1 MAAPIAIICQAIDSS
16 DGGRDLGDLMPII
29 GRRTRHCG
37 RCAAGLRLLENLCGF
52 RALVVLRG
60 FYGNARHK
68 ACESNKA
75 DRYHVMAAPPLM
87 HRKGHAG
94 SGDQQRHQ
102 DDHGFGRCRFTCAPS
117 ASRDHADERAFHL
130 LLNALHRASA
140 DAALTRDLAHALAG
154 AQLRLDALFK
164 GSIDPRPTELL
175 ALRHGALE
183 ASMNTL
189 PDHAALKLG
198 KRTADLKHE
207 LACRGGRVDRLLI
220 EVQIDA
226 AGLQRLDRAQQI
238 DQRAAQP
245 VDRPGHDHVKLAPLR
260 IIEHLVEAWTPV
272 TALGT
277 TDASVVILLDH
288 LPTSPL
294 GDLAQGGDLVIDGL
308 LVGGYADVNCGAL
321 LHDGPPMLSGPYHSC
336 VPKALVF
343 WTCARAKKHH

>member
-1 MAAPIAIICQAIDSS
+1 
-16 DGGRDLGDLMPII
+16 MPII

-154 AQLRLDALFK
+154 AQLRLDAFFD
-164 GSIDPRPTELL
+164 GGIACPVRPR
-175 ALRHGALE
+175 A
-183 ASMNTL
+183 
-189 PDHAALKLG
+189 
-198 KRTADLKHE
+198 
-207 LACRGGRVDRLLI
+207 
-220 EVQIDA
+220 
-226 AGLQRLDRAQQI
+226 
-238 DQRAAQP
+238 
-245 VDRPGHDHVKLAPLR
+245 
-260 IIEHLVEAWTPV
+260 
-272 TALGT
+272 
-277 TDASVVILLDH
+277 
-288 LPTSPL
+288 
-294 GDLAQGGDLVIDGL
+294 
-308 LVGGYADVNCGAL
+308 
-321 LHDGPPMLSGPYHSC
+321 
-336 VPKALVF
+336 
-343 WTCARAKKHH
+343 